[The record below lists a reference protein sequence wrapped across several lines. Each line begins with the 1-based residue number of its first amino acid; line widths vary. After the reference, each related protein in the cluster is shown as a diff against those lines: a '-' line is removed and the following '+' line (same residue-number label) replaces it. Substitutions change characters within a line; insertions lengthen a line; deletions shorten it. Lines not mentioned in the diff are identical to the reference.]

1 VSLIVVS
8 AAKSKVSIEG
18 IGEVPGIQSVDFKVR
33 RRQADIEAIGVAE
46 RIGIEQGQVIVT
58 GSLRIS
64 SLNTSLDDY
73 LYPVDPPGFN
83 MVLTLNVGVG
93 IKIRQ
98 ITFDE
103 CYLDDKTF
111 EMTANGVGVTT
122 YNFTATRVREE

>member
-1 VSLIVVS
+1 MSLMVVS
-8 AAKSKVSIEG
+8 AAKSKILEEG
-18 IGEVPGIQSVDFKVR
+18 VEVPGIQSVDFKVQ

-64 SLNTSLDDY
+64 SLNTALDDY

-93 IKIRQ
+93 IKVRQ

-111 EMTANGVGVTT
+111 EMTANGVGVTS

>member
-1 VSLIVVS
+1 MSLMIVS
-8 AAKSKVSIEG
+8 AAKRKVLVEG
-18 IGEVPGIQSVDFKVR
+18 NEIAGVQSLDFKVS

-64 SLNTSLDDY
+64 SLNTALDDF

-83 MVLTLNVGVG
+83 MVLTLNVAEGTKV
-93 IKIRQ
+93 RQ

-103 CYLDDKTF
+103 CYLDDKSF
-111 EMTANGVGVTT
+111 EMTANGVGVTA
-122 YNFTATRVREE
+122 YNFTSTRVREE

>member
-8 AAKSKVSIEG
+8 AAKSKVLVEG
-18 IGEVPGIQSVDFKVR
+18 NEIPGIQSVDFKVR

-93 IKIRQ
+93 IKVRQ

>member
-1 VSLIVVS
+1 MSLMVVS
-8 AAKSKVSIEG
+8 AAKSKVLVEG
-18 IGEVPGIQSVDFKVR
+18 VEIPGIQSVDFKVR

-64 SLNTSLDDY
+64 SLNTALDDY

-83 MVLTLNVGVG
+83 MVLTLNVAEGTKV
-93 IKIRQ
+93 RQ

-111 EMTANGVGVTT
+111 EMTANGVGVTA

>member
-1 VSLIVVS
+1 MIVS
-8 AAKSKVSIEG
+8 AAKSKVLIDGNEIAGVQSI
-18 IGEVPGIQSVDFKVR
+18 DFKVR

-46 RIGIEQGQVIVT
+46 RIGIESGQVIVT

-64 SLNTSLDDY
+64 SLNTALDDF

-83 MVLTLNVGVG
+83 MVVTLNVAEGTKV
-93 IKIRQ
+93 RQ

-111 EMTANGVGVTT
+111 EMSANGVGVTA
-122 YNFTATRVREE
+122 YNFTSTRAREE

>member
-1 VSLIVVS
+1 VSLMVVS
-8 AAKSKVSIEG
+8 AAKSKVLVEG
-18 IGEVPGIQSVDFKVR
+18 VEIPGIQSVDFKVR

-64 SLNTSLDDY
+64 SLNTALDDY

-93 IKIRQ
+93 IKVRQ

>member
-1 VSLIVVS
+1 MSLIVVS
-8 AAKSKVSIEG
+8 AAKSKVLVEG
-18 IGEVPGIQSVDFKVR
+18 NEIPGIQSVDFKVR

-64 SLNTSLDDY
+64 SLNTALDDY

-93 IKIRQ
+93 IKVRQ

-122 YNFTATRVREE
+122 YSFTATRVREE

>member
-1 VSLIVVS
+1 MSLMVVS
-8 AAKSKVSIEG
+8 AAKSKVLIDGKEIS
-18 IGEVPGIQSVDFKVR
+18 GIQSVDFKVK
-33 RRQADIEAIGVAE
+33 RRQVDIEAIGMAE

-58 GSLRIS
+58 GTLKIS
-64 SLNTSLDDY
+64 SLNTALDDF

-83 MVLTLNVGVG
+83 MVLTLNVGLG

-103 CYLDDKTF
+103 CYLDDKSF

>member
-1 VSLIVVS
+1 MSLMIVS
-8 AAKSKVSIEG
+8 AAKSKVLIDGNEIAGVQSI
-18 IGEVPGIQSVDFKVR
+18 DFKVR

-46 RIGIEQGQVIVT
+46 RIGIESGQVIVT

-64 SLNTSLDDY
+64 SLNTALDDF

-83 MVLTLNVGVG
+83 MVVTLNVAEGTKV
-93 IKIRQ
+93 RQ

-111 EMTANGVGVTT
+111 EMSANGVGVTA
-122 YNFTATRVREE
+122 YNFTSTRAREE

>member
-1 VSLIVVS
+1 MIVS
-8 AAKSKVSIEG
+8 AAKSKVTVDGNEVEGVQSI
-18 IGEVPGIQSVDFKVR
+18 DFKVR

-46 RIGIEQGQVIVT
+46 RIGIESGQVIVT

-64 SLNTSLDDY
+64 SINTALDDF

-83 MVLTLNVGVG
+83 MVLTLNVAEGTQV
-93 IKIRQ
+93 RQ

-111 EMTANGVGVTT
+111 EMTANGVGVTA
-122 YNFTATRVREE
+122 YNFTSTRVREE

>member
-1 VSLIVVS
+1 MSLMVVS
-8 AAKSKVSIEG
+8 AAKSKVRIEG
-18 IGEVPGIQSVDFKVR
+18 NVIDGVQSVDFKVR
-33 RRQADIEAIGVAE
+33 RRQADVEAIGVAE
-46 RIGIEQGQVIVT
+46 RIGVEQGQVLVT

-64 SLNTSLDDY
+64 SLNKDLDDKY

-83 MVLTLNVGVG
+83 MVLTLNVGLG
-93 IKIRQ
+93 IQIRQ

-103 CYLDDKTF
+103 CYIDDKTF

>member
-1 VSLIVVS
+1 MVVS
-8 AAKSKVSIEG
+8 AAKSKVLVEG
-18 IGEVPGIQSVDFKVR
+18 VEIPGIQSVDFKVR

-64 SLNTSLDDY
+64 SLNTALDDY

-83 MVLTLNVGVG
+83 MVLTLNAGVG
-93 IKIRQ
+93 IKVRQ

-103 CYLDDKTF
+103 CYIDDKTF
-111 EMTANGVGVTT
+111 EMTANGVGVTA

>member
-1 VSLIVVS
+1 MSLMIVS
-8 AAKSKVSIEG
+8 AAKSKVLVEG
-18 IGEVPGIQSVDFKVR
+18 VELAGVQSLDFKVQ

-64 SLNTSLDDY
+64 SLNTDLDNF

-83 MVLTLNVGVG
+83 MVLTLNVAEGTKV
-93 IKIRQ
+93 RQ

-103 CYLDDKTF
+103 CYLDDKSF
-111 EMTANGVGVTT
+111 EMTANGVGVTA
-122 YNFTATRVREE
+122 YNFTSTRVREE

>member
-1 VSLIVVS
+1 MSLIVVS
-8 AAKSKVSIEG
+8 AAKSKVLVEG
-18 IGEVPGIQSVDFKVR
+18 NEIPGIQSVDFKVR

-64 SLNTSLDDY
+64 SLNTALDDY

-93 IKIRQ
+93 IKVRQ

>member
-1 VSLIVVS
+1 VSLMIVS
-8 AAKSKVSIEG
+8 AAKSKVLVEG
-18 IGEVPGIQSVDFKVR
+18 VELAGVQSLDFKVQ

-64 SLNTSLDDY
+64 SLNTDLDNF

-83 MVLTLNVGVG
+83 MVLTLNVAEGTKV
-93 IKIRQ
+93 RQ

-103 CYLDDKTF
+103 CYLDDKSF
-111 EMTANGVGVTT
+111 EMTANGVGVTA
-122 YNFTATRVREE
+122 YNFTSTRVREE

>member
-8 AAKSKVSIEG
+8 AAKSKVLVEG
-18 IGEVPGIQSVDFKVR
+18 NEIPGIQSVDFKVR

-64 SLNTSLDDY
+64 SLNTALDDY

-93 IKIRQ
+93 IKVRQ